1 MSKIRTEARFPRW
14 ILYVALR
21 FATADSRGRSAL
33 TTLLS
38 TLGIALGV
46 TALTVILAVMNGFQ
60 LGYIE
65 SILEVSSAH
74 ARVSGPV
81 EQLDQL
87 TSIPGVRS
95 VYTFAESQTLFA
107 GNNHRQQGVL
117 LRSLPADIAQLDPVF
132 SKAVQPVS
140 GRFSL
145 DRTGTVLLG
154 SELAR
159 SLGVGVGDTVT
170 VVAVSGGADTSLFPD
185 QGNLLTVRGLFR
197 TGYLEIDSTYAFIS
211 HEDGVLLLGGIPLTA
226 AVKLNDI
233 DKDGVF
239 LSRLQALYPELK
251 AESWRSFNR
260 AFFGALR
267 VEKNMLMLLVV
278 LIFVVVTVNI
288 YHGMRRSVYERREE
302 IGVLKALGGSP
313 WRIQTVFL
321 IGGLGIGLA
330 GSLSGLLA
338 GLLLASNINGVFSLA
353 ESSVNGFNSFLQG
366 LLFREAGQS
375 FTIFSPSYFY
385 ILEVPV
391 RIIFAEVFA
400 VFCFGV
406 FSSTMAAWWASRS
419 ILSVKSAEV
428 LHYE

>member
-1 MSKIRTEARFPRW
+1 MKNIRTEVQIPRW

-21 FATADSRGRSAL
+21 FATADSKGRSAL
-33 TTLLS
+33 TTVLS

-74 ARVSGPV
+74 VRVSGPM
-81 EQLDQL
+81 EQLEQL

-95 VYTFAESQTLFA
+95 AYTFAEGQTLFA
-107 GNNHRQQGVL
+107 GSNHRQQGVL
-117 LRSLPADIAQLDPVF
+117 LRSLPADILQRDPAF
-132 SKAVQPVS
+132 SKAVTPVA
-140 GRFSL
+140 GQFSL
-145 DRTGTVLLG
+145 DQNGIVLLG

-170 VVAVSGGADTSLFPD
+170 LVAVSGGADTSLFPE
-185 QGNLLTVRGLFR
+185 QGNILTVRGLFR

-211 HEDGVLLLGGIPLTA
+211 HEDGALLLGGIPLIA
-226 AVKLNDI
+226 AVKLDDI
-233 DKDGVF
+233 DQDSVF
-239 LSRLQALYPELK
+239 LTRLSSQFPDLK

-267 VEKNMLMLLVV
+267 VEKNMLMLLVI

-288 YHGMRRSVYERREE
+288 YHGMRRSVFERREE

-313 WRIQTVFL
+313 MFIQTVFL
-321 IGGLGIGLA
+321 IGGLGIGLV
-330 GSLSGLLA
+330 GSLAGLLT

-353 ESSVNGFNSFLQG
+353 EASVNGLSSFLQG
-366 LLFREAGQS
+366 LFSRDAVQS
-375 FTIFSPSYFY
+375 FTIFSPNYFY

-391 RIIFAEVFA
+391 RIIFSEVLT